1 MEGYHEEEKLDRYIY
16 AYDVDDDDDD
26 CDEDDGCNDDDD
38 DEKGFLTSKHT
49 YVRRIDAACKLS
61 HEWP

>member
-1 MEGYHEEEKLDRYIY
+1 M
-16 AYDVDDDDDD
+16 DDDEDD
-26 CDEDDGCNDDDD
+26 CDEDDGCNDDDDDD

-49 YVRRIDAACKLS
+49 YVRRIDVACKLS

>member
-1 MEGYHEEEKLDRYIY
+1 M
-16 AYDVDDDDDD
+16 DDDDDD

-49 YVRRIDAACKLS
+49 YVHRIDVACKLS
-61 HEWP
+61 HEGP